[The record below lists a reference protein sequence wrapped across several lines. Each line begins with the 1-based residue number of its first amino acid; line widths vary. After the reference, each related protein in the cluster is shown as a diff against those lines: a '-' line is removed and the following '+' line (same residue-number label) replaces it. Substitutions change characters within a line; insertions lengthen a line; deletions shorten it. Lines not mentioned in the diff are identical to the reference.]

1 MAAAGGGQ
9 LTGNG
14 VREVAP
20 GIWCWQRRPRG
31 LRPGEFGARTS
42 YAVTAGGETLLVDP
56 LVTGEDDP
64 EGDEFCVG

>member
-1 MAAAGGGQ
+1 MAAVGGGQ

-14 VREVAP
+14 VREIAP

-42 YAVTAGGETLLVDP
+42 YALTAGARRCLWTRW
-56 LVTGEDDP
+56 
-64 EGDEFCVG
+64 

>member
-14 VREVAP
+14 VREIAP

-31 LRPGEFGARTS
+31 LRPGALRRALTRDPWQRPEALS
-42 YAVTAGGETLLVDP
+42 AGLRRSRAAAPVPPGLVRA
-56 LVTGEDDP
+56 
-64 EGDEFCVG
+64 